1 MTNPVQEADNLGQ
14 PVSSL
19 QQMLRTHQRARGQA
33 PLLIPTGQ
41 FDPETEQA
49 VREFQQ
55 RVGLPVTGAADYD
68 TWTALVHA
76 WRLAEEELAHAH
88 PLRVVVQ
95 RNARIAPGD
104 SHLHLYPYQAA
115 LMALGTVLDVP
126 PLTVTGTQDAQS
138 EAATRWLQE
147 RACLPVNGVVDRRTW
162 DAASR
167 LYPAVL
173 GDGSTG

>member
-1 MTNPVQEADNLGQ
+1 MIECMLVAP
-14 PVSSL
+14 SSGSGKTAVAFGAIY
-19 QQMLRTHQRARGQA
+19 MCCRAG
-33 PLLIPTGQ
+33 
-41 FDPETEQA
+41 
-49 VREFQQ
+49 
-55 RVGLPVTGAADYD
+55 
-68 TWTALVHA
+68 
-76 WRLAEEELAHAH
+76 
-88 PLRVVVQ
+88 
-95 RNARIAPGD
+95 
-104 SHLHLYPYQAA
+104 YQAA